1 MWRVGDNDDHTQ
13 VISLTGHKNTV
24 SQVDFNR
31 AVVDDADDLIS
42 CSDDRVI
49 LWSVQRILDKKS
61 KDGEGITVARDM
73 GDITACRLI
82 RKKSS
87 RFGWI
92 SLGVGSSVWLLKLSY
107 KTVSGVREGFKK
119 LQFQ

>member
-31 AVVDDADDLIS
+31 AVVDADDLIS

-61 KDGEGITVARDM
+61 KDGGGITVARDM

-82 RKKSS
+82 RKKRS

-92 SLGVGSSVWLLKLSY
+92 SLGVGSKVWLLKLSY
-107 KTVSGVREGFKK
+107 KTVSGVRDGFKK

>member
-1 MWRVGDNDDHTQ
+1 MIT
-13 VISLTGHKNTV
+13 LTGHKNTV

-31 AVVDDADDLIS
+31 AVVDAADDLIS

-49 LWSVQRILDKKS
+49 LWSVQRILDKKCSS
-61 KDGEGITVARDM
+61 KDGGGIIVARDM
-73 GDITACRLI
+73 GDITACRLM

-107 KTVSGVREGFKK
+107 KIVSGVREGFKK